1 MEIKIGFKGGRK
13 VTAEVGSHQILTDQP
28 VKDGG
33 EDAAPSPYALF
44 LGALATC
51 GSYFVLDFCLAR
63 GIDPSSLNIKM
74 DAEWTKEM
82 KENGEPPRF
91 DFSIEAG
98 PAFHEKYLPALER
111 AVTQCAVKK
120 AIEAR
125 PTFTVKAKKA

>member
-13 VTAEVGSHQILTDQP
+13 VTAEIGGHQILTDQP

-44 LGALATC
+44 LGALSTC

-63 GIDPSSLNIKM
+63 GIDPSSLDIKM
-74 DAEWTKEM
+74 NAEWTKEM
-82 KENGEPPRF
+82 KEKGEPPKF

-98 PAFHEKYLPALER
+98 ASFDEKYLPALER
-111 AVTQCAVKK
+111 AVA
-120 AIEAR
+120 
-125 PTFTVKAKKA
+125 